1 MSTVENNP
9 LDFDALP
16 GKVVLE
22 AFALHELEFGWLQ
35 QVVFRLEDGWLA
47 VGVKEDTDEIIL
59 SILPELDV
67 RAMEQQY
74 SFTQIA
80 NQRKTIGW
88 LWRMTNQYGYED
100 GFQLAF
106 DDEEGTNVQLLA
118 EASQLKLTIFQR
130 YR

>member
-1 MSTVENNP
+1 MENNP
-9 LDFDALP
+9 IDFDELP
-16 GKVVLE
+16 GRVVLE

-35 QVVFRLEDGWLA
+35 QVVFRLKEGWLA

-59 SILPELDV
+59 SILPELDIPV
-67 RAMEQQY
+67 MEQQY